1 MTFSTRL
8 EQALQ
13 LVLTARARGED
24 PKRLITDHPELADL
38 IEPMCDD
45 DADGA
50 IPEIGEVLGDFTLG
64 REVGRGGMGIVY
76 EARQSSLDRRVAL
89 KVLAHEVATSPTQ
102 LARFHREARTL
113 ARLDHPHIVRVLDV
127 GQNAGRHWL
136 AMEFIDGESLDHRLA
151 GLRDAGGHSGAS
163 RRALVETIADIA
175 DALQHVHDAGILH
188 RDVKPSNVLL
198 HRDGRALLSDFGLA
212 RDTSAPSLTQIG
224 VVAGTPHY
232 MSPEHLIG
240 GEALSAA
247 SDVFSLGATLY
258 ECVTLQR
265 PFDGQTTEH
274 VLGAI
279 LKTDPLDP
287 RRHDRT
293 LSRDLGAIILKS
305 LEKQPHLRYPT
316 ARALADDLRAFLEL
330 RAVAARPHSP
340 WQRLRR
346 FARREPMRA
355 GLTAALALVAV
366 LTVIVLTLLP
376 TVRRAQAA
384 RDEQAYEEA
393 ITAGDLARHAGDRDT
408 SMREF
413 AAARALFPQ
422 RSEAIVWQCLAIS
435 ELETAEAALAQLEHV
450 FGTSSTDEVVERL
463 RAYLLTQVGRR
474 DEAFA
479 LDVRLGA
486 PTTPTEMLLTA
497 AMQLVRAGPGDL
509 ARASQLMSL
518 AVRMSKQPRLF
529 LYACWAAIAPPEQQQ
544 ECASAILALW
554 PDRPIAM
561 HQAAMC
567 LRDIDPQRAVALIQR
582 ALELGLVTANS
593 RFHLAAFA
601 RRAGDRATSIAA
613 ARASLEKD
621 NLPDDL
627 HTRLIDVVLREAD
640 PELARTETRAWL
652 ERAPENA
659 AALGLAAREHAAG
672 GDLDAALA
680 LMRRAVA
687 SQPDDPELRVYLATL
702 LWKNQAQTAAEA
714 MVLEVVAAAPAHVEA
729 HRLLALIYR
738 DRNDRAAQLAEQ
750 RRFVAERRDDP
761 AAWHGLAKL
770 LLDDR
775 SPEALAE
782 ALRAATTAES
792 LTNGKDA
799 TILEVRA
806 SAHDALGEPV
816 SARLCRERAA
826 ALTPVGGK

>member
-1 MTFSTRL
+1 MTSSTRL

-13 LVLTARARGED
+13 LVLEARARGED
-24 PKRLITDHPELADL
+24 PKRLVTDHPELADL

-45 DADGA
+45 GADSAGQA
-50 IPEIGEVLGDFTLG
+50 TGEMLGDFTLG

-76 EARQSSLDRRVAL
+76 EARQASLDRRVAL
-89 KVLAHEVATSPTQ
+89 KVLAHDVATSPTQ
-102 LARFHREARTL
+102 LARFRREARTL

-127 GQNAGRHWL
+127 GQHAGRHWL
-136 AMEFIDGESLDHRLA
+136 AMEFIDGESLDHQLTR
-151 GLRDAGGHSGAS
+151 LRDAGGHSGAS
-163 RRALVETIADIA
+163 RRALVETMAKIA

-212 RDTSAPSLTQIG
+212 HDASAPSITQIG

-240 GEALSAA
+240 GDALTAA

-265 PFDGQTTEH
+265 PFDGPTTEH
-274 VLGAI
+274 ILRAI

-293 LSRDLGAIILKS
+293 LSPDLAAIILKA
-305 LEKQPHLRYPT
+305 LEKELHLRYPT

-330 RAVAARPHSP
+330 RAVQARPHSP

-355 GLTAALALVAV
+355 GLTAALALVAM

-376 TVRRAQAA
+376 TVRREQAA
-384 RDEQAYEEA
+384 RNEQAYEDA
-393 ITAGDLARHAGDRDT
+393 ITAGDLARHAGDRGT

-413 AAARALFPQ
+413 ATARALFPQ

-435 ELETAEAALAQLEHV
+435 ELESPAPALAQLEQS
-450 FGTSSTDEVVERL
+450 FGTTSTDEVVERL

-479 LDVRLGA
+479 LDARLGA
-486 PTTPTEMLLTA
+486 PTTPTEMLFTA
-497 AMQLVRAGPGDL
+497 ATLLVRAGPGDT

-529 LYACWAAIAPPEQQQ
+529 LYACWAGIAPPEQQQ

-554 PDRPIAM
+554 PDRPMAM

-567 LRDIDPQRAVALIQR
+567 LRDIDPARAVDLIQR
-582 ALELGLVTANS
+582 ALELGLTTTTP
-593 RFHLAAFA
+593 RFHLAVMA

-613 ARASLEKD
+613 AHASLEKD

-627 HTRLIDVVLREAD
+627 RTKLIDVLLREAD
-640 PELARTETRAWL
+640 PELAQTETDAWL
-652 ERAPENA
+652 ARAPENA
-659 AALGLAAREHAAG
+659 AALHLVARGRAAS

-687 SQPDDPELRVYLATL
+687 SLPNDQELRVYLATL
-702 LWKNQAQTAAEA
+702 LWKNQDQAAAEA
-714 MVLEVVAAAPAHVEA
+714 MVLGVVSAAPTHADA

-738 DRNDRAAQLAEQ
+738 DRNDHAAQLTEQ

-770 LLDDR
+770 LLADR
-775 SPEALAE
+775 SPEALAA

-806 SAHDALGEPV
+806 SAHDALGESV
-816 SARLCRERAA
+816 SAQLCRERAA
-826 ALTPVGGK
+826 ALASVGDK